1 MKYHFSIHID
11 SDGLWAQCIELPECK
26 TQGDSWEV
34 LKAACYEAL
43 HVFLEEPAESRVVFP
58 LPDESLDGAPD
69 TLSVAVD
76 PEVALAVLLRFYR
89 TNSHLT
95 QKQAATLLGMK
106 NVYSYQRLEKKSNPT
121 LSLITKLP
129 KVFPNFPL
137 DYLFS

>member
-1 MKYHFSIHID
+1 M
-11 SDGLWAQCIELPECK
+11 
-26 TQGDSWEV
+26 
-34 LKAACYEAL
+34 
-43 HVFLEEPAESRVVFP
+43 EEPAESRVVFP

-89 TNSHLT
+89 TNSQLT

-106 NVYSYQRLEKKSNPT
+106 SVYSYQRLEKKSNPS
-121 LSLITKLP
+121 LSLITKLL